1 VEVAVRISPRSVA
14 LILVALLGCSVQAQA
29 PAAEGD
35 AARVE
40 ELLSAT
46 KYSFKRLEGSK
57 QPVWTIKRKAEN
69 LKEFEVILTVKNG
82 LLTTFVT
89 VALKDNIRRSI
100 ELCDRM
106 VKFNYAW
113 DSVKV
118 GFDGDEDAYVRMDS
132 RLRIVDTQ
140 EFTHVIE
147 QVSTTA
153 EALHKELQPYLIKP
167 PSGGN

>member
-1 VEVAVRISPRSVA
+1 MSPRSVT
-14 LILVALLGCSVQAQA
+14 LILVGLFGGSVLAQEA
-29 PAAEGD
+29 VAQGD

-57 QPVWTIKRKAEN
+57 QPVWTIKRKSEN

-82 LLTTFVT
+82 LLTTFIT
-89 VALKDNIRRSI
+89 VALKDNIRRTP
-100 ELCDRM
+100 ELCERM

-113 DSVKV
+113 DSVKI

-132 RLRIVDTQ
+132 RLRVVDTQ

-153 EALHKELQPYLIKP
+153 EALHKELQPFLIKTTTTALVRR
-167 PSGGN
+167 